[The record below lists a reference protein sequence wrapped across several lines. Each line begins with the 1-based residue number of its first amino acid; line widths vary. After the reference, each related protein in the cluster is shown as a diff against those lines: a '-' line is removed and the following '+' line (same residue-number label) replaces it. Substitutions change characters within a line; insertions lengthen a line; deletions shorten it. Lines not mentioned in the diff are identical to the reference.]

1 MARQFFPSMAIRFIK
16 FHSARHGAYPY
27 DCKDRANRCWAT
39 LLRLPSC
46 LSPLGRV
53 AGRGLSLRLRRQ
65 DEPVLGGPLA
75 SHLLCFC
82 AFELAIASCTPL
94 VAKGPIPTT
103 AKTGRTGVGQPSPVS
118 PLASHLLPLPSCVSP
133 LASPR
138 FPPLAS
144 PLIILRVLGFFKDFL
159 FRTRRGFWV
168 AIRFGSRYC
177 FGGCCLQADTM
188 GGRCGC
194 VNYRR
199 LWGSGGDG

>member
-118 PLASHLLPLPSCVSP
+118 PLAS
-133 LASPR
+133 
-138 FPPLAS
+138 

-159 FRTRRGFWV
+159 YRARRGFWV

-177 FGGCCLQADTM
+177 FGGCCLQSDTM

-194 VNYRR
+194 VN
-199 LWGSGGDG
+199 